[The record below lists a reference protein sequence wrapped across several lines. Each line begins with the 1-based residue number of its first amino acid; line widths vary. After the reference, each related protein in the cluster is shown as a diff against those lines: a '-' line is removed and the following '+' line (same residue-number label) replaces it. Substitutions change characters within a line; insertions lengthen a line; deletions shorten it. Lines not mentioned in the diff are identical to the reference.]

1 MPAEIGIDEAAAAV
15 HRLCTYLP
23 TTDLLSLQARCDT
36 ALIWAIVLARLRAGN
51 GQAQALA
58 GAIADIRT
66 AGVVGRFNLLLTDGE
81 AIAATAAGD
90 TLYWRHRP
98 DGVVIASEPSDDDP
112 GWHEVPDDS
121 VVEASVRGVAV
132 RPLAAHAHLGQPL
145 RADQAPHPNGGSGRP

>member
-58 GAIADIRT
+58 GAIADIRA
-66 AGVVGRFNLLLTDGE
+66 AGGSGRFNLLLTDGE

-112 GWHEVPDDS
+112 AGTKCLTTAW
-121 VVEASVRGVAV
+121 
-132 RPLAAHAHLGQPL
+132 
-145 RADQAPHPNGGSGRP
+145 